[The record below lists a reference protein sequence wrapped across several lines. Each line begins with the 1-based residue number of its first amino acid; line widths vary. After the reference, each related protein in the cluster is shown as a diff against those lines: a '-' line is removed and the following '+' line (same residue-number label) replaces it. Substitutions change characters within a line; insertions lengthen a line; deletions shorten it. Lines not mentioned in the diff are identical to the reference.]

1 MRAAVYFQAGK
12 PDVLRY
18 IDVPQPVCGADEV
31 LIKVEAIALEG
42 GDVIN
47 RATAAPSSRGTI
59 PGYSAAGTIVAVGK
73 NVQNRQPG
81 QRVATIA
88 LNGSHAQY
96 RAAPA
101 AWSWVIP
108 DGLDVVTAAAIP
120 VSFGTAA
127 WALSSRLHLQA
138 GETLLIQGGAGGVG
152 VAAIQLAK
160 ARGARVLATL
170 SGSAR
175 VAKLHELGLD
185 VALDYRQQ
193 DIVAEVQTLT
203 QQRGVDSVLDLV
215 GSTLELSFA
224 CLREGGTVVLA
235 GNAGGSTR
243 ADLAALQQANQ
254 TLSGLFWGRELANE
268 QARASVDGLLAQA
281 RDGVLRVLIDREFA
295 LQDVVEAH
303 RYAEEN
309 RVLGR
314 IILRP

>member
-1 MRAAVYFQAGK
+1 MKAAVYFQPGK

-31 LIKVEAIALEG
+31 VIKVEAIALEG

-47 RATAAPSSRGTI
+47 RATATPSSQGTI

-73 NVQNRQPG
+73 NVQNRHPG

-88 LNGSHAQY
+88 LSGSHAQY

-108 DGLDVVTAAAIP
+108 EELEVVTAAAIP

-170 SGSAR
+170 SGSER
-175 VAKLHELGLD
+175 VAKLHQLGLD

-215 GSTLELSFA
+215 GATLEQSFA

-268 QARASVDGLLAQA
+268 QARASVDTLLAQA

>member
-1 MRAAVYFQAGK
+1 MKAAVYFQAGK

-47 RATAAPSSRGTI
+47 RATAAPSSQGTI

-268 QARASVDGLLAQA
+268 QARASVDGLLTQA

>member
-1 MRAAVYFQAGK
+1 MKAAVYFQPGK
-12 PDVLRY
+12 PDVLHY
-18 IDVPQPVCGADEV
+18 IDVPQPVCGTDEV

-47 RATAAPSSRGTI
+47 RATAAPSPQGTV

-88 LNGSHAQY
+88 LSGSHAQY

-108 DGLDVVTAAAIP
+108 DGLDVATAAAIP

-138 GETLLIQGGAGGVG
+138 GDTLLIQGGAGGVG

-170 SGSAR
+170 SGSER
-175 VAKLHELGLD
+175 VAKLRELGLD

-203 QQRGVDSVLDLV
+203 QQRGVDSVLDLA
-215 GSTLELSFA
+215 GSTLEQSFA

>member
-1 MRAAVYFQAGK
+1 MKAAVYFQPGK

-31 LIKVEAIALEG
+31 VIKVEAIALEG

-47 RATAAPSSRGTI
+47 RATATPSSQGTI

-88 LNGSHAQY
+88 LSGSHAQY

-108 DGLDVVTAAAIP
+108 EGLDAVTAAAIP

-170 SGSAR
+170 SGSER
-175 VAKLHELGLD
+175 VAKLHQLGLD

-215 GSTLELSFA
+215 GATLEQSFA

>member
-1 MRAAVYFQAGK
+1 MKAAVYFQAGK

-47 RATAAPSSRGTI
+47 RATADPSSQGTI

-108 DGLDVVTAAAIP
+108 DGLDGVAAAAIP

-215 GSTLELSFA
+215 GSTLEQSFA

>member
-1 MRAAVYFQAGK
+1 MKAAVYFQPGK

-18 IDVPQPVCGADEV
+18 IEVPQPVCGADEV

-47 RATAAPSSRGTI
+47 RATAAPSSQGTI

-88 LNGSHAQY
+88 LTGSHAQY

-215 GSTLELSFA
+215 GSTLEHSFA

>member
-1 MRAAVYFQAGK
+1 MKAAVYFQPGK
-12 PDVLRY
+12 PEVLRY

-31 LIKVEAIALEG
+31 LIKIEAIALEG
-42 GDVIN
+42 GDLIN
-47 RATAAPSSRGTI
+47 RATAAPSPQGTV

-73 NVQNRQPG
+73 NVQNRLPG

-88 LNGSHAQY
+88 LDGSHAQY
-96 RAAPA
+96 RTAPA
-101 AWSWVIP
+101 AWSWVVP
-108 DGLDVVTAAAIP
+108 QGLDVVTAAAIP

-127 WALSSRLHLQA
+127 RALSSRLHLQA

-193 DIVAEVQTLT
+193 DIVAQVQTLT

-215 GSTLELSFA
+215 GSTLEQSFA

-268 QARASVDGLLAQA
+268 QARASVDTLLTQA
-281 RDGVLRVLIDREFA
+281 RDGALRVIIDREFA